1 MKKIVSLVIVA
12 LMAIG
17 FSGCGGNVG
26 SGSGKDS
33 SNKVTFESIDSDTF
47 KIALERNSGDYSSD
61 ILHVAYRIADSDGND
76 IHLSGLNLKGKKI
89 LTCTNSYSSADANTY
104 QCTEETYTF
113 LGKTD
118 KEVRITF
125 YRNKS
130 YIIDMIEYIG
140 IELKEKVTH
149 IKTLQGEY

>member
-1 MKKIVSLVIVA
+1 MKKIVSLASVA

-47 KIALERNSGDYSSD
+47 KITLEQNSDYRFAS
-61 ILHVAYRIADSDGND
+61 YRITDSDGNY
-76 IHLSGLNLKGKKI
+76 IHLSGLALKGKKF

-104 QCTEETYTF
+104 QCTEESYTF

-118 KEVRITF
+118 KEVKITF
-125 YRNKS
+125 YKNKS
-130 YIIDMIEYIG
+130 YIIDMVEYIG
-140 IELKEKVTH
+140 FNEKVTH